1 MLSEMVKQG
10 EEAAEHTV
18 KRHSEPLGV
27 MEGLEVRT
35 VVNEPVASSKP
46 LATTWLG
53 PNCTLLTKNGPEV
66 LPVAVVSSALQVPF
80 DHTCEAE
87 SVMVPDTV
95 VVEACAS
102 VPQSNARIRRS
113 FLMGLL

>member
-1 MLSEMVKQG
+1 MGGGTIEPVTFCVVPNMLSEMVKQG

-27 MEGLEVRT
+27 IEGFEVST

-53 PNCTLLTKNGPEV
+53 PSCTLLTKNGPEV

-95 VVEACAS
+95 VVEACAT
-102 VPQSNARIRRS
+102 
-113 FLMGLL
+113 